1 MTGFFPAGRD
11 RGVTVVVEGFFAFVW
26 FGWGLAAAPFWLA
39 VVLIAGGAASLVL
52 GVAGAVLA
60 DRSPGPLPAI
70 SDPAVRRRYGIT
82 VGLEFG
88 LIGAGAA
95 ILGVTG
101 NYLWVPVLV
110 CFGVGVHFFP
120 LATVLDNPTLR
131 PLGGLLIAVSAAA
144 LITGLATAVAPST
157 VTGPGAGL
165 SLFGFG
171 LATLL
176 AGRGPAARPP
186 SAAQA
191 GQPAKRSVPGTDR
204 PAPTGRAGS
213 SGTDEPAPG

>member
-1 MTGFFPAGRD
+1 M
-11 RGVTVVVEGFFAFVW
+11 
-26 FGWGLAAAPFWLA
+26 
-39 VVLIAGGAASLVL
+39 
-52 GVAGAVLA
+52 
-60 DRSPGPLPAI
+60 

-95 ILGVTG
+95 ILGGTG

-144 LITGLATAVAPST
+144 LVTGLCTAVAPST

-165 SLFGFG
+165 SLLDFGV
-171 LATLL
+171 ATLL
-176 AGRGPAARPP
+176 AGARPAGP
-186 SAAQA
+186 RPPHRRPTIQPNGLFPQLIARRPPGGLAHPGQTSQPPAESQAVSA
-191 GQPAKRSVPGTDR
+191 
-204 PAPTGRAGS
+204 
-213 SGTDEPAPG
+213 